1 MIHFQLP
8 RNNPNL
14 YKYID
19 LSFTDN
25 IPVPVISNSLSFY
38 LNDIKKN
45 INNKE
50 QEWDTMKRYTNPC
63 EYIHTSIPGK
73 KRSVAKKKPLSRSY
87 FKMIELVY
95 FFKLLDKGNMK
106 KENITSF
113 HLAEG
118 PGGFIE
124 ALSHIRDNK
133 HDKYIG
139 MSILDDINDPNIP
152 GWKKSKQF
160 IQENPNVVIETGI
173 DGTGDILN
181 IDNFEYCKNTYA
193 NSMEI
198 VTGDGGFDFSVDFN
212 KQEYNIGELLFAQV
226 MYAIIM
232 QKENGSFILKV
243 FDCFMQH
250 TLDMLALLSSL
261 YDKVYITKPQT
272 SRYANSEKYVVCKN
286 YIGPKADIIYPYLLR
301 GFQTMKNKQSNLFR
315 ILNLQLTL
323 LFTTKTEEYNAIFG
337 QQQIE
342 NIHYTLNL
350 IDAKNKQEKINSL
363 IKMNIKKSTDW
374 CIKYGVLHNNIT
386 IVNQNTNGNSEEI
399 LVEEQK

>member
-1 MIHFQLP
+1 
-8 RNNPNL
+8 
-14 YKYID
+14 
-19 LSFTDN
+19 
-25 IPVPVISNSLSFY
+25 
-38 LNDIKKN
+38 
-45 INNKE
+45 
-50 QEWDTMKRYTNPC
+50 
-63 EYIHTSIPGK
+63 
-73 KRSVAKKKPLSRSY
+73 
-87 FKMIELVY
+87 
-95 FFKLLDKGNMK
+95 
-106 KENITSF
+106 
-113 HLAEG
+113 
-118 PGGFIE
+118 
-124 ALSHIRDNK
+124 
-133 HDKYIG
+133 
-139 MSILDDINDPNIP
+139 
-152 GWKKSKQF
+152 
-160 IQENPNVVIETGI
+160 
-173 DGTGDILN
+173 
-181 IDNFEYCKNTYA
+181 
-193 NSMEI
+193 
-198 VTGDGGFDFSVDFN
+198 
-212 KQEYNIGELLFAQV
+212 
-226 MYAIIM
+226 
-232 QKENGSFILKV
+232 
-243 FDCFMQH
+243 MQH

-386 IVNQNTNGNSEEI
+386 IVNQITGADGEEI